1 MATTSHKP
9 AVRKASARAS
19 RKRISTPPPP
29 EQPMEIHKPKPIH
42 NWRELM
48 TEIGVIVIGI
58 LIALGLEQAV
68 ESWHTSEQTELAR
81 RAVDTEVRFNL
92 AKANREQDMR
102 ACMGRQLA
110 ALSDAIGTNDQREV
124 RRLLT
129 TGGFVGPFPWTHAA
143 WQAAVD
149 SGAADRFEPG
159 RRRRYW
165 LLYGTVNASDRAQ
178 DQYWDAYNQL
188 RSIAQSGL
196 SQSAQASGT
205 ELAQLARM
213 MAAEEQKLSATAL
226 LRTNAKRLFG
236 FETTPAEM
244 AAMPADQGE
253 LERCRSAAAALGT
266 AR

>member
-1 MATTSHKP
+1 MATTGRKP
-9 AVRKASARAS
+9 AARKAPPRAS
-19 RKRISTPPPP
+19 GKRASTPPPA
-29 EQPMEIHKPKPIH
+29 EQPMEIHKPKPVH
-42 NWRELM
+42 NWRELA
-48 TEIGVIVIGI
+48 TEIGVIVLGI

-68 ESWHTSEQTELAR
+68 ENWHIRDQTEVAR
-81 RAVDTEVRFNL
+81 KAVDTEVRFNL

-110 ALSDAIGTNDQREV
+110 ALSDAIGANDQPEV
-124 RRLLT
+124 RRLLA

-149 SGAADRFEPG
+149 SGAADRFDPVL
-159 RRRRYW
+159 RRRYW

-196 SQSAQASGT
+196 ARSAQASGT

-226 LRTNAKRLFG
+226 LKANAKRLFD
-236 FETTPAEM
+236 FESTPAEM
-244 AAMPADQGE
+244 AAMPADAGE
-253 LERCRSAAAALGT
+253 LERCQAAAAALPG
-266 AR
+266 